1 MGFTMDDGTE
11 RRKRLETELP
21 RIVEALK
28 EKGARKIILFGSL
41 ARGDVGPISDLD
53 LIVVLETEMS
63 FTQRP
68 AYLYDTLDQ
77 KVALDLLPY
86 TQVELDELRE
96 SRPFIG
102 QALREGRVLYEA

>member
-1 MGFTMDDGTE
+1 MN
-11 RRKRLETELP
+11 
-21 RIVEALK
+21 
-28 EKGARKIILFGSL
+28 LFGGLKTALLDTQASHPGSEEHLIHDALPL
-41 ARGDVGPISDLD
+41 APGDVGPISDLD
-53 LIVVLETEMS
+53 LIVVLETELS
-63 FTQRP
+63 FTQRL

>member
-41 ARGDVGPISDLD
+41 ARGTLD
-53 LIVVLETEMS
+53 LSATS
-63 FTQRP
+63 T
-68 AYLYDTLDQ
+68 
-77 KVALDLLPY
+77 
-86 TQVELDELRE
+86 
-96 SRPFIG
+96 
-102 QALREGRVLYEA
+102 

>member
-1 MGFTMDDGTE
+1 
-11 RRKRLETELP
+11 
-21 RIVEALK
+21 
-28 EKGARKIILFGSL
+28 
-41 ARGDVGPISDLD
+41 
-53 LIVVLETEMS
+53 MS
-63 FTQRP
+63 FTQRL